1 VIRCIIVEDEI
12 LAQQVIQNHLSR
24 VEGFEL
30 VGICKNAVEA
40 TNILKTKDVDLIF

>member
-1 VIRCIIVEDEI
+1 MIVEDEI

-30 VGICKNAVEA
+30 AGICKML
-40 TNILKTKDVDLIF
+40 LKQHMF